1 MSSLSNMVQ
10 AVKRYLWTP
19 RSAYKY
25 WDTTTRQRT
34 PKTST
39 VHRNHDLER
48 EMDGMEM
55 QPLTRVVAR
64 QNQVEGM
71 HRTGTEE
78 EWQLEGEGNW
88 GRSWI
93 NCDGVRVVEN
103 DVWWS

>member
-1 MSSLSNMVQ
+1 
-10 AVKRYLWTP
+10 
-19 RSAYKY
+19 
-25 WDTTTRQRT
+25 
-34 PKTST
+34 
-39 VHRNHDLER
+39 
-48 EMDGMEM
+48 MDGMEM